1 MALCSSVEAA
11 ESQLRMIDPTTEEG
25 RAAPVPPPPLPGFPS
40 YNAGRG
46 SAGAQNCANQE
57 NGWWQ
62 YFQSIAG
69 EKTYRNSFVLWS
81 HWGPSSLCSTPRDK
95 KGLRQSV
102 YFIHQGRESIT
113 CPQQLSSRSMMER
126 KLILYTWG
134 LVIIALVYTAT
145 TVTLFSRPIIIKLNN
160 QPRYVLED
168 ES

>member
-1 MALCSSVEAA
+1 MLLHRDPRVHLHGVVLQCGSGRVPAANDRSDNGGRKSCSGA
-11 ESQLRMIDPTTEEG
+11 PT
-25 RAAPVPPPPLPGFPS
+25 PPPPTLPGFPS

-62 YFQSIAG
+62 YFQSIAR

-134 LVIIALVYTAT
+134 
-145 TVTLFSRPIIIKLNN
+145 
-160 QPRYVLED
+160 
-168 ES
+168 

>member
-1 MALCSSVEAA
+1 MCSCTEIPGFTSMALCSAVEAA

-25 RAAPVPPPPLPGFPS
+25 RAAPVPPSPLPPPLPLPGFPS

-69 EKTYRNSFVLWS
+69 EKSHRNLFVLWS

-102 YFIHQGRESIT
+102 YFIHQGKESIT

-134 LVIIALVYTAT
+134 
-145 TVTLFSRPIIIKLNN
+145 
-160 QPRYVLED
+160 
-168 ES
+168 

>member
-1 MALCSSVEAA
+1 MFSILISNIINVNCLPCRVRVHQFYISTSSLNLISSLAQSVVQTNG
-11 ESQLRMIDPTTEEG
+11 S
-25 RAAPVPPPPLPGFPS
+25 PPLSPLPGFPS

-134 LVIIALVYTAT
+134 
-145 TVTLFSRPIIIKLNN
+145 
-160 QPRYVLED
+160 
-168 ES
+168 

>member
-1 MALCSSVEAA
+1 MIEVRQKSVVMGVRLEKNM
-11 ESQLRMIDPTTEEG
+11 SGQPGVRCFHFRSTHLRHS
-25 RAAPVPPPPLPGFPS
+25 PLPGFPS

-69 EKTYRNSFVLWS
+69 EKTYRNLFVLWS

-102 YFIHQGRESIT
+102 YFIHQGKESIT

-134 LVIIALVYTAT
+134 
-145 TVTLFSRPIIIKLNN
+145 
-160 QPRYVLED
+160 
-168 ES
+168 